1 MGRNAFKGGFKG
13 FSLLGFGDSN
23 RGIQQS
29 KFKLL
34 SASEGPLMRIYEVI
48 LEYFVFSLVS

>member
-48 LEYFVFSLVS
+48 LEYVVFSLVS